1 MLRMWLHKNKL
12 RDGDSGRGG
21 AEMECNTQAMS
32 WSKTILVILF
42 LYWFLDQSPIS
53 NVLQDVNNIMDYT
66 FST

>member
-1 MLRMWLHKNKL
+1 
-12 RDGDSGRGG
+12 
-21 AEMECNTQAMS
+21 MECNTQAMS